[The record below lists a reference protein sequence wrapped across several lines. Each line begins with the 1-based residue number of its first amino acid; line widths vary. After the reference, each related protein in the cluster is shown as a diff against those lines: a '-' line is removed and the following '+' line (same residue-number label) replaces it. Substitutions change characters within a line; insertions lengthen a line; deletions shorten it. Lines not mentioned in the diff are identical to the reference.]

1 MRFSSREQY
10 GLRLMAEL
18 AARYGERPVPLSEV
32 ADAQGIALAT
42 LEQIVAPLRRSG
54 LVISTRGATGGYTL
68 ARPPTEMTVG
78 DVLRALE
85 GGLVPVPCLDPGGER
100 CERAQRCTT
109 RPVWA
114 LVRDRLVETLDRLT
128 LEDVCRQR
136 VDEEKL

>member
-18 AARYGERPVPLSEV
+18 ASHYGEGYIPLSEV
-32 ADAQGIALAT
+32 AEAQGIPLAT
-42 LEQIVAPLRRSG
+42 LEQVIAPLRRAG

-68 ARPPTEMTVG
+68 ARPPAEMTVG
-78 DVLRALE
+78 DVLRVLE
-85 GGLVPVPCLDPGGER
+85 GGLVPIPCLDADGVR
-100 CERAQRCTT
+100 CERVESCAT